1 MQMPAFDFDEI
12 LAPVGLERFL
22 AEYEGKKP
30 LHLKGR
36 PDKFAEV
43 MTFAKLADIL
53 SQATIWSQSSLMLV
67 LDKKP
72 IAAASYCASAPGRDG
87 GQVMR
92 PDPDKVQEYLRR
104 GATLIANDVDHL
116 NAGMTAFAHAMEQ
129 ALGGKVQGN
138 LYLSSRRRQGFA
150 AHFDTHDVYAVHV
163 EGTKT
168 WHVYE
173 GRAADPIA
181 HLMFKSYGQ
190 EHHDKAKGAL
200 LMDVHMEPGDL
211 LYLPRGQYHD
221 AIADEGGAVHIAFG
235 ITYPIGLDVVTM
247 LFERMMHEPI
257 FRANLPRLD
266 GAGDDR
272 ALADR
277 LRRLADGIASV
288 LTDPRTVEQ
297 IKVMQ
302 RGFHYPRHAYEL
314 PALLAESADERYRV
328 RAGGIRMVQQGGR
341 FGLVREGERAA
352 TEVPADVSA
361 MVGWVLERQQFSR
374 HELAQAFPER
384 GAAQLDSLLRDLG
397 TMRLTEPIV

>member
-1 MQMPAFDFDEI
+1 MRTPAFSFDEI
-12 LAPVGLERFL
+12 MAPLGLERFL

-30 LHLKGR
+30 LHLKGQ
-36 PDKFAEV
+36 PGKFAEV
-43 MTFAKLADIL
+43 MNWGKLGDLL
-53 SQATIWSQSSLMLV
+53 SQATIWSQASLQLV
-67 LDKKP
+67 LDKQP
-72 IAAASYCASAPGRDG
+72 VPATSYCASAPGRDG

-104 GATLIANDVDHL
+104 GATLIANDIDHL
-116 NAGMTAFAHAMEQ
+116 NRGMTAFADAMEQ
-129 ALGGKVQGN
+129 TLGGRVQGN

-181 HLMFKSYGQ
+181 HVSFRSYGQ
-190 EHHDKAKGAL
+190 EHHDQAKGKL

-235 ITYPIGLDVVTM
+235 VTYPIGLDVVSM
-247 LFERMMHEPI
+247 LFERMMREPL

-266 GAGDDR
+266 GPDDR
-272 ALADR
+272 ALIER
-277 LRRLADGIASV
+277 LRALADGITTA
-288 LTDPRTVEQ
+288 LAEPKTVEQ
-297 IKVMQ
+297 IKAMQ
-302 RGFHYPRHAYEL
+302 RGFHWPRHAYEL
-314 PALLAESADERYRV
+314 PGLLAESAEERYRV
-328 RAGGIRMVQQGGR
+328 RASGIRLVQQGGR
-341 FGLVREGERAA
+341 FGLVREGSRAA

-361 MVGWVLERQQFSR
+361 MVGWVLERRQFSR
-374 HELAQAFPER
+374 AELARAFPECQ
-384 GAAQLDSLLRDLG
+384 AAQLDSLLRDLG
-397 TMRLTEPIV
+397 AMRLTEPIV

>member
-1 MQMPAFDFDEI
+1 MAGPAFSFDEI
-12 LAPVGLERFL
+12 MAPLGVERFL
-22 AEYEGKKP
+22 AEYEGRKP
-30 LHLKGR
+30 LHLKGNS
-36 PDKFAEV
+36 DKFAEV
-43 MTFAKLADIL
+43 MNWDKLNALL
-53 SQATIWSQSSLMLV
+53 SQATIWSQSSLHLV

-72 IAAASYCASAPGRDG
+72 VPAASYCATAAGRDG
-87 GQVMR
+87 GQVLR

-104 GATLIANDVDHL
+104 GATLIANDIDHL
-116 NAGMTAFAHAMEQ
+116 NRGMTAFADAMEQ
-129 ALGGKVQGN
+129 GLGGMVQGN

-181 HLMFKSYGQ
+181 HAMFKSYGQ
-190 EHHDKAKGAL
+190 DHHEQAKGKL

-235 ITYPIGLDVVTM
+235 ITYLIGLDVVST
-247 LFERMMHEPI
+247 LYERMMYEPV

-266 GAGDDR
+266 AASDQ

-277 LRRLADGIASV
+277 LRLLADGIATV
-288 LTDPRTVEQ
+288 LAEPKTVEQ

-302 RGFHYPRHAYEL
+302 RAFHYPRNAYD
-314 PALLAESADERYRV
+314 LAELLTESAEDRYRV
-328 RAGGIRMVQQGGR
+328 RAAGIRLVQQGGR
-341 FGLVREGERAA
+341 VGLVREGTRAA

-361 MVGWVLERQQFSR
+361 LVGWVLERKQFSR
-374 HELAQAFPER
+374 GELARAFPER
-384 GAAQLDSLLRDLG
+384 NAGQLDQLMRDLG
-397 TMRLTEPIV
+397 AMRLTEPI